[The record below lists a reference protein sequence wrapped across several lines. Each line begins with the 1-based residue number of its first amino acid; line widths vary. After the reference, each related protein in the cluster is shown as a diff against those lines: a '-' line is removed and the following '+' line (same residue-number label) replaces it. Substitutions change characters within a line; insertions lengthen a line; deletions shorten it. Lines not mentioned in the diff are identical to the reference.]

1 MGRGGVQRR
10 SRKEALTRSGGGVV
24 GCWITKAGPQPA
36 GYTMAKRQQ
45 DGVGSP
51 PAMLLGGENPW
62 GEFLAVR
69 WGVGVGLQG
78 SYLNSGGQR
87 PWGPPQLGL
96 QV

>member
-1 MGRGGVQRR
+1 
-10 SRKEALTRSGGGVV
+10 
-24 GCWITKAGPQPA
+24 
-36 GYTMAKRQQ
+36 
-45 DGVGSP
+45 
-51 PAMLLGGENPW
+51 MLLGGKDPW

-87 PWGPPQLGL
+87 PWGPPQLGF